1 MKYMIQMNVPAA
13 EWDAVMSG
21 YSEQDMQAMFAHMNA
36 LNDELTSAGEW
47 VDGQGLGGPALVK
60 TVRAGSDGRPE
71 VTDGPA
77 RAGDILAG
85 YWVVDVKSED
95 RALEIARVLDVL
107 GCPDNAAGCGAGRRG
122 PGKIRKRRPRCPG
135 RRPGRRGGRPRR

>member
-1 MKYMIQMNVPAA
+1 MKYMIQMNVPVA
-13 EWDAVMSG
+13 EWDAIMSS
-21 YSEQDMQAMFAHMNA
+21 YSEDDMQAMFAHMNA

-71 VTDGPA
+71 VTDGPT
-77 RAGDILAG
+77 RAADILAG

-95 RALEIARVLDVL
+95 RALEIAARASA
-107 GCPDNAAGCGAGRRG
+107 CPG
-122 PGKIRKRRPRCPG
+122 PGGKPG
-135 RRPGRRGGRPRR
+135 SDPVEVHPIPGDPTAA

>member
-13 EWDAVMSG
+13 EWDAVMSS
-21 YSEQDMQAMFAHMNA
+21 YSDEDMQAMFAHMAA
-36 LNDELTSAGEW
+36 LNSELTAAGEW
-47 VDGQGLGGPALVK
+47 VDGQGLGGPAQVK

-85 YWVVDVKSED
+85 YWVVDVKSEE
-95 RALEIARVLDVL
+95 RALEIAARASA
-107 GCPDNAAGCGAGRRG
+107 CPG
-122 PGKIRKRRPRCPG
+122 PGGKPG
-135 RRPGRRGGRPRR
+135 NDPVEVHPISEAPTAA

>member
-13 EWDAVMSG
+13 EWDAIMSG

-95 RALEIARVLDVL
+95 RALEIAARASA
-107 GCPDNAAGCGAGRRG
+107 CPGAGG
-122 PGKIRKRRPRCPG
+122 KPSNDPVEVHPIPGDPTAA
-135 RRPGRRGGRPRR
+135 

>member
-13 EWDAVMSG
+13 EWDAVMSS
-21 YSEQDMQAMFAHMNA
+21 YSEEDMQAMFAHMNA

-95 RALEIARVLDVL
+95 RALEIAARASA
-107 GCPDNAAGCGAGRRG
+107 CPGAGG
-122 PGKIRKRRPRCPG
+122 KPSNDPVEVHPIPGAPTAA
-135 RRPGRRGGRPRR
+135 

>member
-1 MKYMIQMNVPAA
+1 
-13 EWDAVMSG
+13 MSG

-95 RALEIARVLDVL
+95 RALEIAARASA
-107 GCPDNAAGCGAGRRG
+107 CPGAGG
-122 PGKIRKRRPRCPG
+122 KPSNDPVEVHPIPGAPTAA
-135 RRPGRRGGRPRR
+135 

>member
-13 EWDAVMSG
+13 EWDAIMSG

-47 VDGQGLGGPALVK
+47 VDGQGLGGPSLVK

-95 RALEIARVLDVL
+95 RALEIAARASA
-107 GCPDNAAGCGAGRRG
+107 CPGAGG
-122 PGKIRKRRPRCPG
+122 KPSNDPVEVHPIPGAPTAA
-135 RRPGRRGGRPRR
+135 